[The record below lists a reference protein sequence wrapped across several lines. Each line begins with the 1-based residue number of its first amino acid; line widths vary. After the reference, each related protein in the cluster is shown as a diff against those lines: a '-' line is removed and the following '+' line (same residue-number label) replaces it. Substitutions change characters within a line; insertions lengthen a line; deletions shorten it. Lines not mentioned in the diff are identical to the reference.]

1 MDGACEH
8 LFGAGDSFDGTEAW
22 SQIDDAL
29 DDDDRTVVEAFL
41 ERGGRE
47 QDAVILKLG
56 GEAGK
61 TLSAL
66 RDSPLWWID
75 IVEKEVFTAD
85 IDEPSFS
92 TTYYSVFV
100 AAPEKAIEELKLR
113 YLEAA
118 GALGGLGL
126 IAGPGGKVPWHGR
139 RSPEP

>member
-61 TLSAL
+61 TL
-66 RDSPLWWID
+66 
-75 IVEKEVFTAD
+75 E
-85 IDEPSFS
+85 
-92 TTYYSVFV
+92 
-100 AAPEKAIEELKLR
+100 AI
-113 YLEAA
+113 
-118 GALGGLGL
+118 
-126 IAGPGGKVPWHGR
+126 
-139 RSPEP
+139 S